1 MSTLGTQ
8 SGRDN
13 LIAGDFP
20 IVTESGIVLT
30 GQTLVRGTLM
40 GKITASGKWIK
51 SLSGAS
57 DGSETPRAIT
67 ALAVAA
73 ASADVVTTLYVSGE
87 FNQNQVIYGTA
98 HTIASVKQAL
108 KALSIFLKDSIQA

>member
-20 IVTESGIVLT
+20 IVTEPGTVLI

-40 GKITASGKWIK
+40 GQITASKKWIK
-51 SLSGAS
+51 SLSGAG

-67 ALAVAA
+67 ALAVD
-73 ASADVVTTLYVSGE
+73 ASAADVETTLYASGE
-87 FNQNQVIYGTA
+87 FNQNQIIYGTA
-98 HTIASVKQAL
+98 HTAASVKVAL